1 MPRRPH
7 DDKALIPTGSQSKL
21 GTCSTNSP
29 MLLAPNSLSLESL
42 RVVMA
47 IGTSCAF
54 SARLRAVTTISSSPP
69 PSALSWAY
77 ARSDTTAPQD
87 NTIPKNS
94 RRLFFQL
101 IRVREPL
108 SMTPPHLTNVGPVS
122 LYPIVSG
129 PECDAM
135 PMERDGVSFR

>member
-1 MPRRPH
+1 MPRSPQ
-7 DDKALIPTGSQSKL
+7 DDRALMPTGSQSKL

-47 IGTSCAF
+47 MGTSWAF

-69 PSALSWAY
+69 PSAVSWAY
-77 ARSDTTAPQD
+77 AQSGTTAAQD
-87 NTIPKNS
+87 HTIATNS
-94 RRLFFQL
+94 RRLFFPF

-108 SMTPPHLTNVGPVS
+108 SMTPPRADQRGAGEALQCH
-122 LYPIVSG
+122 
-129 PECDAM
+129 AM
-135 PMERDGVSFR
+135 PTQRDG